1 MEDYLSEREQLDQ
14 VRRWIRENAPWAL
27 AGVLIGVGALV
38 GWQQWQAWRE
48 RQSLAAGQKYSQT
61 LEALSRNDRD
71 AATRLATQL
80 RQDYARTPYP
90 DLAALA
96 LARYH
101 VESNELA
108 DATRYLTDVM
118 NGARD
123 QELKVVARLRLA
135 RVERAEGKPDLAL
148 ATLAAA
154 PGDIAQS
161 APFAEVRGDALR
173 DKGDRAGALAAYH
186 AALTAPPE
194 SGVNRALIE
203 LKSADLGTV
212 PAAPAA
218 GTPAAGASSAAG
230 SGGTRP

>member
-1 MEDYLSEREQLDQ
+1 MEDYLSEREQLEQ

-27 AGVLIGVGALV
+27 AGILIGVGALV

-61 LEALSRNDRD
+61 LEALTRNDRD

-80 RQDYARTPYP
+80 RQDYARTPYA
-90 DLAALA
+90 DLAALGV
-96 LARYH
+96 ARYH

-108 DATRYLTDVM
+108 DAARYLTDVM
-118 NGARD
+118 NSSRD

-154 PGDIAQS
+154 PAGAARS
-161 APFAEVRGDALR
+161 AAFAEVRGDALR
-173 DKGDRAGALAAYH
+173 DKGDRAGALAAYQ
-186 AALTAPPE
+186 AALAAPPE
-194 SGVNRALIE
+194 AGVNRALIE
-203 LKSADLGTV
+203 LKNADLGAV

-218 GTPAAGASSAAG
+218 GSAGA
-230 SGGTRP
+230 RP